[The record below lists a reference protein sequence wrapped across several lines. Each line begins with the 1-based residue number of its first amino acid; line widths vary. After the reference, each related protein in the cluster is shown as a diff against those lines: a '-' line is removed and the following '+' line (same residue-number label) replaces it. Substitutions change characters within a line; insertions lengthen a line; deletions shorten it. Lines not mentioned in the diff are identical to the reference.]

1 VGNCTHTH
9 LLAEGTS
16 ANKSSPLQRSS
27 WQERPERQEAKAGC
41 DGMKCYGKS
50 RSSNRVAAGKQAKQ
64 ASVDDAWSVIEK
76 RRQIGDSGSPA
87 VNSTREH

>member
-1 VGNCTHTH
+1 
-9 LLAEGTS
+9 
-16 ANKSSPLQRSS
+16 
-27 WQERPERQEAKAGC
+27 
-41 DGMKCYGKS
+41 MKCYGKS